1 MVICKQEKRRENVIK
16 FENAKRCDD
25 ECGSCAK
32 NINDCKGCENRKRRG
47 AGKTAG
53 WWKIR
58 KGKRISA
65 LIDCG
70 EWRHLKAL
78 KGRGAAA
85 ESSGK
90 RAKGAMVQWS

>member
-53 WWKIR
+53 WWKIK
-58 KGKRISA
+58 KGKGISA

-78 KGRGAAA
+78 KGRSAASKSNGNSAEGA
-85 ESSGK
+85 
-90 RAKGAMVQWS
+90 RVQWS